1 MLTFILSRGIPTEQY
16 PTNGVFEFDQA
27 CALQEA
33 GCQVVF
39 LALDLRSARRVR
51 RWGFQSFTRNGVAVR
66 VLSVPLGNLPKKI
79 FYPIGSWALQKL
91 YARAVKEFGKPDVL
105 HAHFTDYGYLAA
117 KLKETEQVP
126 LVLTEHSSLVNQ
138 DKLPSDIE
146 QAAKLAFARA
156 DKLIAVSPAL
166 AEKMREHS
174 HRSVLW
180 IPDMVDTELFSYTD
194 EHEQMRSLWE
204 ETELEGG
211 EFSFLSCGNLRKVKR
226 MDVLIQAFARAFRD
240 CPKVHLTIC
249 GQGEEEGNLRKLI
262 YDLKMENRIELAGI
276 RPREEI
282 AQRLQQADCFVLAS
296 VSETFGVSYL
306 EALSCGVP
314 VIATRC
320 GGPECFVNE
329 HNGLMVEPDDVE
341 GLASAMLTMYCNGGS
356 YNRAAIAQVRYD
368 MATQACDT
376 RNTVN
381 TAARDIIDTQ
391 NQNSRAILDFL
402 TQSKLSD
409 LQAENQGLKL
419 AASQAAQNNYLI
431 SQLRPTPVPAYQ
443 SCNPWA
449 GGTYTGCGCA

>member
-91 YARAVKEFGKPDVL
+91 YARAVKEFGKPNVL

-146 QAAKLAFARA
+146 QAAKLAFTRA

-180 IPDMVDTELFSYTD
+180 IPDMVDTELFAYTG

-356 YNRAAIAQVRYD
+356 YNRAAIAQEVRNHYSS
-368 MATQACDT
+368 QA
-376 RNTVN
+376 V
-381 TAARDIIDTQ
+381 AARLMEQYEQLTHQPETQ
-391 NQNSRAILDFL
+391 QHKQKALV
-402 TQSKLSD
+402 
-409 LQAENQGLKL
+409 G
-419 AASQAAQNNYLI
+419 
-431 SQLRPTPVPAYQ
+431 
-443 SCNPWA
+443 
-449 GGTYTGCGCA
+449 

>member
-146 QAAKLAFARA
+146 QAAKIAFTRV

-180 IPDMVDTELFSYTD
+180 IPDMVDTELFAYTG

-356 YNRAAIAQVRYD
+356 YNRAAIAQEVRNHYSS
-368 MATQACDT
+368 QA
-376 RNTVN
+376 V
-381 TAARDIIDTQ
+381 AARLMEQ
-391 NQNSRAILDFL
+391 YEQL
-402 TQSKLSD
+402 THQPEVQQSKQKALV
-409 LQAENQGLKL
+409 G
-419 AASQAAQNNYLI
+419 
-431 SQLRPTPVPAYQ
+431 
-443 SCNPWA
+443 
-449 GGTYTGCGCA
+449 

>member
-180 IPDMVDTELFSYTD
+180 IPDMVDTELFAYTG
-194 EHEQMRSLWE
+194 EHEQMRTLWE

-356 YNRAAIAQVRYD
+356 YNRAAIAQEVRNHYSS
-368 MATQACDT
+368 QA
-376 RNTVN
+376 V
-381 TAARDIIDTQ
+381 AARLMEQ
-391 NQNSRAILDFL
+391 YEQL
-402 TQSKLSD
+402 THQPEVQQSKQKALV
-409 LQAENQGLKL
+409 G
-419 AASQAAQNNYLI
+419 
-431 SQLRPTPVPAYQ
+431 
-443 SCNPWA
+443 
-449 GGTYTGCGCA
+449 

>member
-16 PTNGVFEFDQA
+16 PTYGVFEFDQA

-356 YNRAAIAQVRYD
+356 YNRAAIAQEVRNHYSS
-368 MATQACDT
+368 QA
-376 RNTVN
+376 V
-381 TAARDIIDTQ
+381 AARLMEQYEQLTHQPETQ
-391 NQNSRAILDFL
+391 QHKQKALV
-402 TQSKLSD
+402 
-409 LQAENQGLKL
+409 G
-419 AASQAAQNNYLI
+419 
-431 SQLRPTPVPAYQ
+431 
-443 SCNPWA
+443 
-449 GGTYTGCGCA
+449 

>member
-341 GLASAMLTMYCNGGS
+341 GLSSAMLTMYCNGGS
-356 YNRAAIAQVRYD
+356 YNRAAIAQEVRNHYSS
-368 MATQACDT
+368 QA
-376 RNTVN
+376 V
-381 TAARDIIDTQ
+381 AARLMEQYEQLTHQSETQ
-391 NQNSRAILDFL
+391 QHKQKALV
-402 TQSKLSD
+402 
-409 LQAENQGLKL
+409 G
-419 AASQAAQNNYLI
+419 
-431 SQLRPTPVPAYQ
+431 
-443 SCNPWA
+443 
-449 GGTYTGCGCA
+449 

>member
-341 GLASAMLTMYCNGGS
+341 ELASAMLTMYCNGGS
-356 YNRAAIAQVRYD
+356 YNRAAIAQEVRNHYSS
-368 MATQACDT
+368 QA
-376 RNTVN
+376 V
-381 TAARDIIDTQ
+381 AARLMEQYEQLTHQSETQ
-391 NQNSRAILDFL
+391 QHKQKALV
-402 TQSKLSD
+402 
-409 LQAENQGLKL
+409 G
-419 AASQAAQNNYLI
+419 
-431 SQLRPTPVPAYQ
+431 
-443 SCNPWA
+443 
-449 GGTYTGCGCA
+449 

>member
-146 QAAKLAFARA
+146 QAAKLAFTRA

-356 YNRAAIAQVRYD
+356 YNRAAIAQEVRNHYSS
-368 MATQACDT
+368 QA
-376 RNTVN
+376 V
-381 TAARDIIDTQ
+381 AARLMEQYEQLTHQSETQ
-391 NQNSRAILDFL
+391 QHKQKALV
-402 TQSKLSD
+402 
-409 LQAENQGLKL
+409 G
-419 AASQAAQNNYLI
+419 
-431 SQLRPTPVPAYQ
+431 
-443 SCNPWA
+443 
-449 GGTYTGCGCA
+449 

>member
-27 CALQEA
+27 CALHEA

-91 YARAVKEFGKPDVL
+91 YARAVKEFGKPNVL

-146 QAAKLAFARA
+146 QAAKLAFTRA

-180 IPDMVDTELFSYTD
+180 IPDMVDTELFAYTG

-356 YNRAAIAQVRYD
+356 YNRAAIAQEVRNHYSS
-368 MATQACDT
+368 QA
-376 RNTVN
+376 V
-381 TAARDIIDTQ
+381 AARLMEQYEQLTHQPETQ
-391 NQNSRAILDFL
+391 QHKQKALV
-402 TQSKLSD
+402 
-409 LQAENQGLKL
+409 G
-419 AASQAAQNNYLI
+419 
-431 SQLRPTPVPAYQ
+431 
-443 SCNPWA
+443 
-449 GGTYTGCGCA
+449 

>member
-39 LALDLRSARRVR
+39 LALDLRSSRRVR

-356 YNRAAIAQVRYD
+356 YNRAAIAQEVRNHYSS
-368 MATQACDT
+368 QA
-376 RNTVN
+376 V
-381 TAARDIIDTQ
+381 AARLMEQYEQLTHQSETQ
-391 NQNSRAILDFL
+391 QHKQKALV
-402 TQSKLSD
+402 
-409 LQAENQGLKL
+409 G
-419 AASQAAQNNYLI
+419 
-431 SQLRPTPVPAYQ
+431 
-443 SCNPWA
+443 
-449 GGTYTGCGCA
+449 

>member
-39 LALDLRSARRVR
+39 LALDLRSVRRVR
-51 RWGFQSFTRNGVAVR
+51 RWGFESFTKNGVAVR

-79 FYPIGSWALQKL
+79 FYPIGSWALEKL
-91 YARAVKEFGKPDVL
+91 YARAVREFGKPDVL

-126 LVLTEHSSLVNQ
+126 LVLTEHSSLINQ
-138 DKLPSDIE
+138 DELPKDIE
-146 QAAKLAFARA
+146 RAAKTAFTRA

-180 IPDMVDTELFSYTD
+180 VPDMVDTELFAYTG
-194 EHEQMRSLWE
+194 EHERMRSLWE

-211 EFSFLSCGNLRKVKR
+211 VFSFLSCGNLRKVKR
-226 MDVLIQAFARAFRD
+226 MDVLIRAFARAFRD
-240 CPKVHLTIC
+240 CPKVRLTIC
-249 GQGEEEGNLRKLI
+249 GQGEEEGALQKLI
-262 YDLKMENRIELAGI
+262 YELKMENRIELAGL

-341 GLASAMLTMYCNGGS
+341 ELASAMLTMYCNGGS
-356 YNRAAIAQVRYD
+356 YNRAAIAQDVRSSYSS
-368 MATQACDT
+368 QA
-376 RNTVN
+376 V
-381 TAARDIIDTQ
+381 AARLMEQ
-391 NQNSRAILDFL
+391 YEHL
-402 TQSKLSD
+402 THH
-409 LQAENQGLKL
+409 AE
-419 AASQAAQNNYLI
+419 A
-431 SQLRPTPVPAYQ
+431 PVQRQEALV
-443 SCNPWA
+443 
-449 GGTYTGCGCA
+449 G

>member
-356 YNRAAIAQVRYD
+356 YNRAAIAQEVRNHYSS
-368 MATQACDT
+368 QA
-376 RNTVN
+376 V
-381 TAARDIIDTQ
+381 AARLMEQYEQLTHQSETQ
-391 NQNSRAILDFL
+391 QHKQKALV
-402 TQSKLSD
+402 
-409 LQAENQGLKL
+409 G
-419 AASQAAQNNYLI
+419 
-431 SQLRPTPVPAYQ
+431 
-443 SCNPWA
+443 
-449 GGTYTGCGCA
+449 

>member
-174 HRSVLW
+174 HRGVLW
-180 IPDMVDTELFSYTD
+180 IPDMVDTELFAYTG
-194 EHEQMRSLWE
+194 EHEQMRTLWE

-314 VIATRC
+314 VFATRC

-356 YNRAAIAQVRYD
+356 YNRAAIAQEVRNHYSS
-368 MATQACDT
+368 QA
-376 RNTVN
+376 V
-381 TAARDIIDTQ
+381 AARLMEQYEQLTHQPETQ
-391 NQNSRAILDFL
+391 QHKQKALV
-402 TQSKLSD
+402 
-409 LQAENQGLKL
+409 G
-419 AASQAAQNNYLI
+419 
-431 SQLRPTPVPAYQ
+431 
-443 SCNPWA
+443 
-449 GGTYTGCGCA
+449 

>member
-126 LVLTEHSSLVNQ
+126 LVLTEHSSLANQ

-356 YNRAAIAQVRYD
+356 YNRAAIAQEVRNHYSS
-368 MATQACDT
+368 QA
-376 RNTVN
+376 V
-381 TAARDIIDTQ
+381 AARLMEQYEQLTHQSETQ
-391 NQNSRAILDFL
+391 QHKQKALV
-402 TQSKLSD
+402 
-409 LQAENQGLKL
+409 G
-419 AASQAAQNNYLI
+419 
-431 SQLRPTPVPAYQ
+431 
-443 SCNPWA
+443 
-449 GGTYTGCGCA
+449 

>member
-39 LALDLRSARRVR
+39 LALDLRSARRLR

-180 IPDMVDTELFSYTD
+180 IPDMVDTELFAYTG

-356 YNRAAIAQVRYD
+356 YNRAAIAQEVRNHYSS
-368 MATQACDT
+368 QA
-376 RNTVN
+376 V
-381 TAARDIIDTQ
+381 AARLMEQYEQLTHQSETQ
-391 NQNSRAILDFL
+391 QHKQKALV
-402 TQSKLSD
+402 
-409 LQAENQGLKL
+409 G
-419 AASQAAQNNYLI
+419 
-431 SQLRPTPVPAYQ
+431 
-443 SCNPWA
+443 
-449 GGTYTGCGCA
+449 

>member
-180 IPDMVDTELFSYTD
+180 IPDMVDTELFAYTG
-194 EHEQMRSLWE
+194 EHEQMRTLWE

-356 YNRAAIAQVRYD
+356 YNRAAIAQEVRNHYSS
-368 MATQACDT
+368 QA
-376 RNTVN
+376 V
-381 TAARDIIDTQ
+381 AARLMEQYEQLTHQSETQ
-391 NQNSRAILDFL
+391 QHKQKALV
-402 TQSKLSD
+402 
-409 LQAENQGLKL
+409 G
-419 AASQAAQNNYLI
+419 
-431 SQLRPTPVPAYQ
+431 
-443 SCNPWA
+443 
-449 GGTYTGCGCA
+449 

>member
-138 DKLPSDIE
+138 DKVPSDIE

-356 YNRAAIAQVRYD
+356 YNRAAIAQEVRNHYSS
-368 MATQACDT
+368 QA
-376 RNTVN
+376 V
-381 TAARDIIDTQ
+381 AARLMEQYEQLTHQSETQ
-391 NQNSRAILDFL
+391 QHKQKALV
-402 TQSKLSD
+402 
-409 LQAENQGLKL
+409 G
-419 AASQAAQNNYLI
+419 
-431 SQLRPTPVPAYQ
+431 
-443 SCNPWA
+443 
-449 GGTYTGCGCA
+449 

>member
-356 YNRAAIAQVRYD
+356 YNRAAIAQEVRNHYSS
-368 MATQACDT
+368 QA
-376 RNTVN
+376 V
-381 TAARDIIDTQ
+381 AARLMEQ
-391 NQNSRAILDFL
+391 YEQL
-402 TQSKLSD
+402 THQSEVQQSKQKALV
-409 LQAENQGLKL
+409 G
-419 AASQAAQNNYLI
+419 
-431 SQLRPTPVPAYQ
+431 
-443 SCNPWA
+443 
-449 GGTYTGCGCA
+449 

>member
-276 RPREEI
+276 QPREEI

-356 YNRAAIAQVRYD
+356 YNRAAIAQEVRNHYSS
-368 MATQACDT
+368 QA
-376 RNTVN
+376 V
-381 TAARDIIDTQ
+381 AARLMEQYEQLTHQSETQ
-391 NQNSRAILDFL
+391 QHKQKALV
-402 TQSKLSD
+402 
-409 LQAENQGLKL
+409 G
-419 AASQAAQNNYLI
+419 
-431 SQLRPTPVPAYQ
+431 
-443 SCNPWA
+443 
-449 GGTYTGCGCA
+449 

>member
-146 QAAKLAFARA
+146 QAAKIAFTRA

-180 IPDMVDTELFSYTD
+180 IPDMVDTELFAYTG

-356 YNRAAIAQVRYD
+356 YNRAAIAQEVRNHYSS
-368 MATQACDT
+368 QA
-376 RNTVN
+376 V
-381 TAARDIIDTQ
+381 AARLMEQYEQLTHQSETQ
-391 NQNSRAILDFL
+391 QHKQKALV
-402 TQSKLSD
+402 
-409 LQAENQGLKL
+409 G
-419 AASQAAQNNYLI
+419 
-431 SQLRPTPVPAYQ
+431 
-443 SCNPWA
+443 
-449 GGTYTGCGCA
+449 

>member
-91 YARAVKEFGKPDVL
+91 YARAVKEFGKPNVL

-146 QAAKLAFARA
+146 QAAKLAFTRA

-356 YNRAAIAQVRYD
+356 YNRAAIAQEVRNHYSS
-368 MATQACDT
+368 QA
-376 RNTVN
+376 V
-381 TAARDIIDTQ
+381 AARLMEQYEQLTHQSETQ
-391 NQNSRAILDFL
+391 QHKQKALV
-402 TQSKLSD
+402 
-409 LQAENQGLKL
+409 G
-419 AASQAAQNNYLI
+419 
-431 SQLRPTPVPAYQ
+431 
-443 SCNPWA
+443 
-449 GGTYTGCGCA
+449 

>member
-79 FYPIGSWALQKL
+79 FYPIGSWALQK
-91 YARAVKEFGKPDVL
+91 PDVL

-146 QAAKLAFARA
+146 QAAKIAFTRA

-180 IPDMVDTELFSYTD
+180 IPDMVDTELFAYTG
-194 EHEQMRSLWE
+194 EHEQMRTLWE

-356 YNRAAIAQVRYD
+356 YNRAAIAQEVRNHYSS
-368 MATQACDT
+368 QA
-376 RNTVN
+376 V
-381 TAARDIIDTQ
+381 AARLMEQYEQLTHQSETQ
-391 NQNSRAILDFL
+391 QHKQKALV
-402 TQSKLSD
+402 
-409 LQAENQGLKL
+409 G
-419 AASQAAQNNYLI
+419 
-431 SQLRPTPVPAYQ
+431 
-443 SCNPWA
+443 
-449 GGTYTGCGCA
+449 

>member
-117 KLKETEQVP
+117 MLKETEQVP

-356 YNRAAIAQVRYD
+356 YNRAAIAQEVRNHYSS
-368 MATQACDT
+368 QA
-376 RNTVN
+376 V
-381 TAARDIIDTQ
+381 AARLMEQYEQLTHQSETQ
-391 NQNSRAILDFL
+391 QHKQKALV
-402 TQSKLSD
+402 
-409 LQAENQGLKL
+409 G
-419 AASQAAQNNYLI
+419 
-431 SQLRPTPVPAYQ
+431 
-443 SCNPWA
+443 
-449 GGTYTGCGCA
+449 

>member
-180 IPDMVDTELFSYTD
+180 IPDMVDTELFAYTG

-356 YNRAAIAQVRYD
+356 YNRAAIAQEVRNHYSS
-368 MATQACDT
+368 QA
-376 RNTVN
+376 V
-381 TAARDIIDTQ
+381 AARLMEQYEQLTHQSETQ
-391 NQNSRAILDFL
+391 QHKQKALV
-402 TQSKLSD
+402 
-409 LQAENQGLKL
+409 G
-419 AASQAAQNNYLI
+419 
-431 SQLRPTPVPAYQ
+431 
-443 SCNPWA
+443 
-449 GGTYTGCGCA
+449 

>member
-180 IPDMVDTELFSYTD
+180 IPDMVDTELFAYTG
-194 EHEQMRSLWE
+194 EHEQMRTLWE

-320 GGPECFVNE
+320 GGPECFVNV

-356 YNRAAIAQVRYD
+356 YNRAAIAQEVRNHYSS
-368 MATQACDT
+368 QA
-376 RNTVN
+376 V
-381 TAARDIIDTQ
+381 AARLMEQYEQLTHQSETQ
-391 NQNSRAILDFL
+391 QHKQKALV
-402 TQSKLSD
+402 
-409 LQAENQGLKL
+409 G
-419 AASQAAQNNYLI
+419 
-431 SQLRPTPVPAYQ
+431 
-443 SCNPWA
+443 
-449 GGTYTGCGCA
+449 

>member
-91 YARAVKEFGKPDVL
+91 YARAVKEFGKPNVL

-146 QAAKLAFARA
+146 QAAKLAFTRA

-180 IPDMVDTELFSYTD
+180 IPDMVDTELFAYTG

-211 EFSFLSCGNLRKVKR
+211 EFTFLSCGNLRKVKR

-356 YNRAAIAQVRYD
+356 YNRAAIAQEVRNHYSS
-368 MATQACDT
+368 QA
-376 RNTVN
+376 V
-381 TAARDIIDTQ
+381 AARLMEQYEQLTHQSETQ
-391 NQNSRAILDFL
+391 QHKQKALV
-402 TQSKLSD
+402 
-409 LQAENQGLKL
+409 G
-419 AASQAAQNNYLI
+419 
-431 SQLRPTPVPAYQ
+431 
-443 SCNPWA
+443 
-449 GGTYTGCGCA
+449 

>member
-146 QAAKLAFARA
+146 QAAKIAFTRA

-356 YNRAAIAQVRYD
+356 YNRAAIAQEVRNHYSS
-368 MATQACDT
+368 QA
-376 RNTVN
+376 V
-381 TAARDIIDTQ
+381 AARLMEQYEQLTHQSETQ
-391 NQNSRAILDFL
+391 QHKQKALV
-402 TQSKLSD
+402 
-409 LQAENQGLKL
+409 G
-419 AASQAAQNNYLI
+419 
-431 SQLRPTPVPAYQ
+431 
-443 SCNPWA
+443 
-449 GGTYTGCGCA
+449 

>member
-16 PTNGVFEFDQA
+16 PTYGVFEFDQA

-356 YNRAAIAQVRYD
+356 YNRAAIAQEVRNHYSS
-368 MATQACDT
+368 QA
-376 RNTVN
+376 V
-381 TAARDIIDTQ
+381 AARLMEQYEQLTHQSETQ
-391 NQNSRAILDFL
+391 QHKQKALV
-402 TQSKLSD
+402 
-409 LQAENQGLKL
+409 G
-419 AASQAAQNNYLI
+419 
-431 SQLRPTPVPAYQ
+431 
-443 SCNPWA
+443 
-449 GGTYTGCGCA
+449 

>member
-194 EHEQMRSLWE
+194 EHEQMRTLWE

-356 YNRAAIAQVRYD
+356 YNRAAIAQEVRNHYSS
-368 MATQACDT
+368 QA
-376 RNTVN
+376 V
-381 TAARDIIDTQ
+381 AARLMEQ
-391 NQNSRAILDFL
+391 YEQL
-402 TQSKLSD
+402 THQSEVQQSKQKALV
-409 LQAENQGLKL
+409 G
-419 AASQAAQNNYLI
+419 
-431 SQLRPTPVPAYQ
+431 
-443 SCNPWA
+443 
-449 GGTYTGCGCA
+449 

>member
-91 YARAVKEFGKPDVL
+91 YARAVKEFGKPNVL

-146 QAAKLAFARA
+146 QAAKIAFTRA

-180 IPDMVDTELFSYTD
+180 IPDMVDTELFAYTG

-356 YNRAAIAQVRYD
+356 YNRAAIAQEVRNHYSS
-368 MATQACDT
+368 QA
-376 RNTVN
+376 V
-381 TAARDIIDTQ
+381 AARLMEQYEQLTHQPETQ
-391 NQNSRAILDFL
+391 QHKQKALV
-402 TQSKLSD
+402 
-409 LQAENQGLKL
+409 G
-419 AASQAAQNNYLI
+419 
-431 SQLRPTPVPAYQ
+431 
-443 SCNPWA
+443 
-449 GGTYTGCGCA
+449 

>member
-66 VLSVPLGNLPKKI
+66 VLSVPLGNLPEKI

-356 YNRAAIAQVRYD
+356 YNRAAIAQEVRNHYSS
-368 MATQACDT
+368 QA
-376 RNTVN
+376 V
-381 TAARDIIDTQ
+381 AARLMEQYEQLTHQSETQ
-391 NQNSRAILDFL
+391 QHKQKALV
-402 TQSKLSD
+402 
-409 LQAENQGLKL
+409 G
-419 AASQAAQNNYLI
+419 
-431 SQLRPTPVPAYQ
+431 
-443 SCNPWA
+443 
-449 GGTYTGCGCA
+449 

>member
-356 YNRAAIAQVRYD
+356 YNRAAIAQEVRNHYSS
-368 MATQACDT
+368 QA
-376 RNTVN
+376 V
-381 TAARDIIDTQ
+381 AARLMEQYEQLTHQSETQ
-391 NQNSRAILDFL
+391 QHKQKA
-402 TQSKLSD
+402 
-409 LQAENQGLKL
+409 L
-419 AASQAAQNNYLI
+419 A
-431 SQLRPTPVPAYQ
+431 
-443 SCNPWA
+443 
-449 GGTYTGCGCA
+449 G

>member
-180 IPDMVDTELFSYTD
+180 IPDMVDTELFAYTG
-194 EHEQMRSLWE
+194 EHEQMRTLWE

-356 YNRAAIAQVRYD
+356 YNRAAIAQEVRNHYSS
-368 MATQACDT
+368 QA
-376 RNTVN
+376 V
-381 TAARDIIDTQ
+381 AARLMEQ
-391 NQNSRAILDFL
+391 YEQL
-402 TQSKLSD
+402 THQSEVQQSKQKALV
-409 LQAENQGLKL
+409 G
-419 AASQAAQNNYLI
+419 
-431 SQLRPTPVPAYQ
+431 
-443 SCNPWA
+443 
-449 GGTYTGCGCA
+449 

>member
-174 HRSVLW
+174 RRSVLW
-180 IPDMVDTELFSYTD
+180 IPDMVDTELFAYTG
-194 EHEQMRSLWE
+194 EHEQMRTLWE

-356 YNRAAIAQVRYD
+356 YNRAAIAQEVRNHYSS
-368 MATQACDT
+368 QA
-376 RNTVN
+376 V
-381 TAARDIIDTQ
+381 AARLMEQYEQLTHQSETQ
-391 NQNSRAILDFL
+391 QHKQKALV
-402 TQSKLSD
+402 
-409 LQAENQGLKL
+409 G
-419 AASQAAQNNYLI
+419 
-431 SQLRPTPVPAYQ
+431 
-443 SCNPWA
+443 
-449 GGTYTGCGCA
+449 

>member
-79 FYPIGSWALQKL
+79 FYPIGSWALEKL

-356 YNRAAIAQVRYD
+356 YNRAAIAQEVRNHYSS
-368 MATQACDT
+368 QA
-376 RNTVN
+376 V
-381 TAARDIIDTQ
+381 AARLMEQYEQLTHQSETQ
-391 NQNSRAILDFL
+391 QHKQKALV
-402 TQSKLSD
+402 
-409 LQAENQGLKL
+409 G
-419 AASQAAQNNYLI
+419 
-431 SQLRPTPVPAYQ
+431 
-443 SCNPWA
+443 
-449 GGTYTGCGCA
+449 

>member
-320 GGPECFVNE
+320 GGPECFVND

-356 YNRAAIAQVRYD
+356 YNRAAIAQEVRNHYSS
-368 MATQACDT
+368 QA
-376 RNTVN
+376 V
-381 TAARDIIDTQ
+381 AARLMEQYEQLTHQSETQ
-391 NQNSRAILDFL
+391 QHKQKALV
-402 TQSKLSD
+402 
-409 LQAENQGLKL
+409 G
-419 AASQAAQNNYLI
+419 
-431 SQLRPTPVPAYQ
+431 
-443 SCNPWA
+443 
-449 GGTYTGCGCA
+449 